1 LDLRKA
7 ALHLL
12 ERQPLPKKSK
22 SPRVRPDKKTLR
34 VMTYNVHSCIGMDGK
49 LSPQR
54 IARVIA
60 QYQPDVVALQELDV
74 GRARTESVDQAHLIA
89 HLLEMD
95 HHFHPA
101 VHLEE
106 ERYGDAILTH
116 LPMRLVKTDH
126 LPKPINAKPQLE
138 ARGVLWAQ
146 VEFQGKSINIMNTH
160 LGLTPRERRVQVDA
174 LLGKEW
180 LAHPDCREPIIVC
193 GDFNAAPW
201 QSTCRRLRAVLND
214 VQVEKV
220 DAMQVKKNKPKNT
233 FSGRYP
239 TVRID
244 HIFIDESIKVKKTK
258 VAMTSLARVASDHL
272 PLIVDIEIKGK

>member
-1 LDLRKA
+1 M
-7 ALHLL
+7 
-12 ERQPLPKKSK
+12 E
-22 SPRVRPDKKTLR
+22 
-34 VMTYNVHSCIGMDGK
+34 
-49 LSPQR
+49 
-54 IARVIA
+54 
-60 QYQPDVVALQELDV
+60 
-74 GRARTESVDQAHLIA
+74 
-89 HLLEMD
+89 

-101 VHLEE
+101 VHIEE

-116 LPMRLVKTDH
+116 LPIRLIKTDH

-138 ARGVLWAQ
+138 ARGALWAQ

-160 LGLTPRERRVQVDA
+160 LGLTLAERRVQVDA

-180 LAHPDCREPIIVC
+180 LSHPDCGEPIIVC

-201 QSTCRRLRAVLND
+201 QSTCRRLRTVLND
-214 VQVEKV
+214 VQVEKI
-220 DAMQVKKNKPKNT
+220 DTMQVKKNKPKNT

-244 HIFIDESIKVKKTK
+244 HIFIDEGIKVKKTK

-272 PLIVDIEIKGK
+272 PLIVDLEVDIT